1 MTTATATLM
10 SQPWVTDLG
19 NWLQADGPTPTPS
32 PTEVLR
38 PGLSKWDVTP
48 GLLGF
53 LAMFCVVLAAVAVW
67 FSMSGKLR
75 KIQHDERR
83 QASAAQARADATLP
97 AVDPTFEDA
106 TPEEPTAGDSKAPST
121 DPTEPDDQN
130 PAGAT
135 SSSDLPN

>member
-1 MTTATATLM
+1 MGISVTIL
-10 SQPWVTDLG
+10 SQPFVTDVAA
-19 NWLQADGPTPTPS
+19 WLRIDGAEPTPS

-75 KIQHDERR
+75 KLQHDERME
-83 QASAAQARADATLP
+83 ASAAQARADGDQEAASAASTTAASPTSAAATNAAL
-97 AVDPTFEDA
+97 
-106 TPEEPTAGDSKAPST
+106 G
-121 DPTEPDDQN
+121 TEPATGVAPPEAEVDD
-130 PAGAT
+130 A
-135 SSSDLPN
+135 